1 MPRNMEMSND
11 VERSGMMKKKVTN
24 YIIIIGIVLFVVG
37 FYAMFIKA
45 GLPYQDP
52 TPEMTRRWM
61 LYYNA
66 GKATM
71 PIGIGL
77 VLTSLILKFLNRL
90 NKK

>member
-1 MPRNMEMSND
+1 
-11 VERSGMMKKKVTN
+11 MKKMAN
-24 YIIIIGIVLFVVG
+24 YIVAIGAVLFFTG
-37 FYAMFIKA
+37 FYAMFFMA

-61 LYYNA
+61 LYYDF
-66 GKATM
+66 GKITM

-77 VLTSLILKFLNRL
+77 VLTSLVMKLVHRL